1 MPHATVSNSELH
13 DAAPVVVV
21 AAVVVVPAVVVVL
34 SADDVVV
41 VVAVVVVMFKLP
53 SFALHINIWLFH
65 MHRGD
70 GHALDEKNRLHPSSS
85 SAP

>member
-1 MPHATVSNSELH
+1 MPHATASNSELH

-34 SADDVVV
+34 SATDVVV
-41 VVAVVVVMFKLP
+41 VVVVVMFKLP
-53 SFALHINIWLFH
+53 SFALHMNVWLFH